1 MKINIGNGQFFYELF
16 YQVSFL
22 LVLLIYIIEGYKRKF
37 PWSTWLLVIVTVR
50 IFFITGSKFGAIT
63 YDDFNYFLQHFQF
76 PIRHYTNL
84 MGAVAFGLIG
94 VGFAKWMLRIR
105 YPILDAF
112 AVAAPVGMAVQR
124 IGCLMVGCCYGTET
138 HVPWGVQYGVN
149 TPAFLHQFLSHQTTL
164 NGTLSGSI
172 HPVPLYFTLT
182 CLAVAVTVILIRN
195 KFNRPG
201 NLALF
206 SLLLLLASRFLI
218 EFFRDPQSNGAFQ
231 GSYFLSLKA
240 VQWINLLAV
249 FMLAAIII
257 IREKRS
263 IKKDYTV
270 QPNHPLLSS
279 SYLLLLSVLLY
290 VTRNWFT
297 DIEFYVLLIALIP
310 ATLFV
315 ARDIITNYFTS
326 RIRISTLS
334 LLAFSLLIMSQ
345 ANPQNKAYSYQSFS
359 IGHSGGVYTNTHN
372 TGMGTGC
379 DRQSMSQD
387 FAQKYQLG
395 GIGYSVIKKDSFNMF
410 EYGLNGYYGSQSET
424 GLTSGITQTNPIW
437 GINPFVS
444 IGNKWFGGR
453 VGLHIGDLR
462 MTPALWS
469 EEKTPVLPK
478 TGTQS
483 TFLSPQLFA
492 RIGIERI
499 LFVSYHYRDQFPSPF
514 PIMYSY
520 LELGSGLGARNGFK
534 LSVGINT
541 ESAMLFKTEIP
552 IMNRFLLIPM
562 YQKGIGDYR
571 VNDQCSVGLHYMFG
585 FR

>member
-1 MKINIGNGQFFYELF
+1 MKTDIDNGQFLYNLF
-16 YQVSFL
+16 YQVPFL
-22 LVLLIYIIEGYKRKF
+22 LMLIIYLIEGYKRRF
-37 PWSTWLLVIVTVR
+37 SWSTWLLVIIMAF
-50 IFFITGSKFGAIT
+50 IFFIIGSKFGAIT
-63 YDDFNYFLQHFQF
+63 HDGFSYFIHYFQF
-76 PIRHYTNL
+76 PAQHSTNV
-84 MGAVAFGLIG
+84 MGVIVFVLGGI
-94 VGFAKWMLRIR
+94 GFAKWPLCIN
-105 YPILDAF
+105 YPVTDALIN
-112 AVAAPVGMAVQR
+112 AAPVGMAVQ
-124 IGCLMVGCCYGTET
+124 
-138 HVPWGVQYGVN
+138 
-149 TPAFLHQFLSHQTTL
+149 
-164 NGTLSGSI
+164 
-172 HPVPLYFTLT
+172 
-182 CLAVAVTVILIRN
+182 
-195 KFNRPG
+195 
-201 NLALF
+201 
-206 SLLLLLASRFLI
+206 
-218 EFFRDPQSNGAFQ
+218 
-231 GSYFLSLKA
+231 GSYLLSLKA